1 MIPIARRLTVLA
13 GMLGL
18 VSMLTACGSSPAT
31 HQRLEDASINN
42 AIKSRLVTD
51 GGIPLSHISVDTA
64 GGTVYLGGAVPSV
77 EHKQR
82 VEQIARS
89 VNGVGAVVNHIQV
102 NQNLAYA
109 YPPFPAG
116 TYSSAYP
123 PGSYPP
129 GTYPP
134 GYPSAGVA
142 PITPEDPLITNSVKG
157 RLAADRMTSIA
168 RVNVDTAGGTV
179 YLNGSVTT
187 PEQRQRAEQIAYEV
201 RGVNKVVNNLQ
212 VVP

>member
-1 MIPIARRLTVLA
+1 
-13 GMLGL
+13 MLSL
-18 VSMLTACGSSPAT
+18 VSMLTACGTSPAV
-31 HQRLEDASINN
+31 HQRMEDASINSS
-42 AIKSRLVTD
+42 IKSKLVTD
-51 GGIPLSHISVDTA
+51 GGIPLSHVSVDTA
-64 GGTVYLGGAVPSV
+64 QGTVYLGGAVPTV

-82 VEQIARS
+82 IEQIARS

-109 YPPFPAG
+109 YPPYG
-116 TYSSAYP
+116 TYPSAT
-123 PGSYPP
+123 YPP
-129 GTYPP
+129 GTFPPSYPP
-134 GYPSAGVA
+134 VAVA
-142 PITPEDPLITNSVKG
+142 PMTPEDPLITNSVKG

-179 YLNGSVTT
+179 YLNGSVAT

>member
-1 MIPIARRLTVLA
+1 MRPMARSFTRVV
-13 GMLGL
+13 GMLSL
-18 VSMLTACGSSPAT
+18 VSMLTACGTSPAV
-31 HQRLEDASINN
+31 HQRMEDASINSS
-42 AIKSRLVTD
+42 IKSRLVTD
-51 GGIPLSHISVDTA
+51 GGIPLSHVSVDTA
-64 GGTVYLGGAVPSV
+64 QGTVYLGGAVPTV

-109 YPPFPAG
+109 YPPYG
-116 TYSSAYP
+116 TSAT
-123 PGSYPP
+123 YPP

-134 GYPSAGVA
+134 GYPPVAVA

-179 YLNGSVTT
+179 YLNGSVAT

-201 RGVNKVVNNLQ
+201 RGVNKVINNLQ

>member
-1 MIPIARRLTVLA
+1 MRPIARSFTRVV
-13 GMLGL
+13 GMLSL
-18 VSMLTACGSSPAT
+18 VSMLTACGTSPAV
-31 HQRLEDASINN
+31 HQRMEDASINSS
-42 AIKSRLVTD
+42 IKSKLVTD
-51 GGIPLSHISVDTA
+51 GGIPLSHVSVDTA
-64 GGTVYLGGAVPSV
+64 QGTVYLGGAVPTV

-82 VEQIARS
+82 IEQIARS

-109 YPPFPAG
+109 YPPYG
-116 TYSSAYP
+116 TYPSA
-123 PGSYPP
+123 
-129 GTYPP
+129 TYPP
-134 GYPSAGVA
+134 GYPPVAVA

-179 YLNGSVTT
+179 YLNGSVAT